1 MSTGEHQAAAL
12 ASGQFMKK
20 ERASGP
26 ATLKK
31 PLEPYV
37 VPMNFDPRALAHIDG
52 YEEHGAYVKP
62 ALEALTAAHDG
73 LRRVDELRKKAHYL
87 GEKGAWTSEQQVLQ
101 IAKEASKL
109 QDAILRK
116 FDAAHKQLSDGIR
129 GTAESLN
136 APIQGRADTTISR
149 AVWDHVKAL
158 PNDKRHSFITDRIEK
173 GDARS
178 IETILS
184 APGYLSGLD
193 DNFIETYTKMWHAKT
208 QPQLA
213 GRLRVMK
220 EALEIAAAR
229 GSRVATEMEGAMR
242 CKWSRIQEMTSAQ
255 ADIQQTIA
263 QLHNL

>member
-1 MSTGEHQAAAL
+1 
-12 ASGQFMKK
+12 MKK

-26 ATLKK
+26 VMPKK
-31 PLEPYV
+31 ILEPYL
-37 VPMNFDPRALAHIDG
+37 VPQNFDPRAISHIAGEYGD
-52 YEEHGAYVKP
+52 YVKP
-62 ALEALTAAHDG
+62 AFEAVTAAHDG
-73 LRRVDELRKKAHYL
+73 LQRVNELRKKAHEL
-87 GEKGAWTSEQQVLQ
+87 GEKGAWTAEQQVLQ

-116 FDAAHKQLSDGIR
+116 FDSAHKLMSDGIR
-129 GTAESLN
+129 GIEESLN
-136 APIQGRADTTISR
+136 APVKGRADTALAR
-149 AVWDHVKAL
+149 AVWDHVKGL
-158 PNDKRHSFITDRIEK
+158 PKEQRHSFITDRIEK
-173 GDARS
+173 GDALS

-193 DNFIETYTKMWHAKT
+193 DNFIETYTKMWHTKT

-213 GRLRVMK
+213 GRLHVMK
-220 EALEIAAAR
+220 KVLEIAAER
-229 GSRVATEMEGAMR
+229 GSRVVTEMEGAMR